1 MNTLNVH
8 ADAPFEE
15 DDDTFGE
22 TEGRPLVVW
31 LLMAVAL
38 VTMAFLLGSSPE
50 ALAQQVAAP
59 AAAEPSPIVQALMR
73 SEAAG
78 LAYGG

>member
-1 MNTLNVH
+1 MNTLNGHV
-8 ADAPFEE
+8 DTPF
-15 DDDTFGE
+15 DDDDNFGDA
-22 TEGRPLVVW
+22 EGRPLVVW

-50 ALAQQVAAP
+50 ALAQPVAAA
-59 AAAEPSPIVQALMR
+59 AAAESSPTVQALMN

>member
-1 MNTLNVH
+1 MNTLNLH
-8 ADAPFEE
+8 ADAQI
-15 DDDTFGE
+15 DDDDDNFGDA
-22 TEGRPLVVW
+22 EGRPLVVW

-50 ALAQQVAAP
+50 VLAQPVAAP

>member
-8 ADAPFEE
+8 ADPQT
-15 DDDTFGE
+15 DDDDDFGD
-22 TEGRPLVVW
+22 TESRPLVVW

-38 VTMAFLLGSSPE
+38 VTMAFLLGSAPQ
-50 ALAQQVAAP
+50 ALAHPVSAP
-59 AAAEPSPIVQALMR
+59 ASIEPSPTTQALLN